1 MGIREDI
8 RAALGSIAAAIPE
21 SVRTMRHGDGECGAV
36 VQSSSREFADDLTTD
51 GPTEAAR
58 FRASA
63 ADFPTLGRGAAV
75 ELGESVRV
83 VTSLNADP
91 VGATLSVGLSAAF
104 EKCPAAWSG
113 RRAATASSAAR
124 AIGFTLDALALEDA
138 AAPSAP
144 ADSVGPSDGRS
155 WTVCIRAADWPEVEP
170 PQVGDEIRIRDP
182 QDGRDLRLRAASVS
196 RGGGWWTLRAR
207 PRGAQW

>member
-63 ADFPTLGRGAAV
+63 ADFPTLERGAAV
-75 ELGESVRV
+75 ELEGTVRV

-91 VGATLSVGLSAAF
+91 VGATFSFGLSAEF

-113 RRAATASSAAR
+113 RRAATAATGAR
-124 AIGFTLDALALEDA
+124 AIAFTIDALVLEDD

-144 ADSVGPSDGRS
+144 ADSIGPSDGRS
-155 WTVCIRAADWPEVEP
+155 WTVCVRAADWPEVEP
-170 PQVGDEIRIRDP
+170 PQVGDEIRISDP
-182 QDGRDLRLRAASVS
+182 HDGRELRLRAASIS
-196 RGGGWWTLRAR
+196 RGGGWWTLRVR
-207 PRGAQW
+207 PRGVQW